1 MDELKQITIEEWNKI
16 PKSFVQKLFKNFI
29 KRCEKI
35 IELNGGRLEPVHLQQ
50 IRREAENEEKE
61 DEEEISDYNESKV
74 LKLKLVY
81 NKNELLKK
89 ARKKIALIRKK

>member
-50 IRREAENEEKE
+50 IRREAKM
-61 DEEEISDYNESKV
+61 
-74 LKLKLVY
+74 
-81 NKNELLKK
+81 KK
-89 ARKKIALIRKK
+89 KKMKKKYPIIMNPKY